1 MTKTYWGDAVSVL
14 KRYGAI
20 VDIGQISLP
29 DRRRLA
35 QLRRQRLVSSE
46 ETLDYPRPK
55 TRWVWRG
62 PAASD
67 P

>member
-1 MTKTYWGDAVSVL
+1 MSKTYWVDAVSVL

-20 VDIGQISLP
+20 VDIGQISP
-29 DRRRLA
+29 ADRRKLGRL
-35 QLRRQRLVSSE
+35 QRLRQVSRE
-46 ETLDYPRPK
+46 EALDFPMPK